1 MIATTTMSVTHRLP
15 VIGIPADVRE
25 VGVHPFN
32 AVGEKYV
39 NAIAHG
45 AGALPLLIPAFGP
58 GRDLDAMTGHIDL
71 DDLMGRLDGVFL
83 SGGPSN
89 VEPHHYG
96 GGGSAPGFALGVQW
110 HPEWRVRDNP
120 FSLALFTAFGDAAR
134 ARAAGR
140 TLDRTAAT
148 LGV

>member
-1 MIATTTMSVTHRLP
+1 MIATTTMSVTHPLP

-25 VGVHPFN
+25 VGIHPFH

-71 DDLMGRLDGVFL
+71 DEFV
-83 SGGPSN
+83 
-89 VEPHHYG
+89 
-96 GGGSAPGFALGVQW
+96 A
-110 HPEWRVRDNP
+110 
-120 FSLALFTAFGDAAR
+120 AAR
-134 ARAAGR
+134 R